1 MAKYMAN
8 LAVTP
13 FTWTMIKCLFTDD
26 EASIVEEYTEEKNTG
41 EKSETSRRVMVQVE

>member
-13 FTWTMIKCLFTDD
+13 FTYVTDD
-26 EASIVEEYTEEKNTG
+26 EASIVEEYTEEKKKYWKKVGDIEESYGTG
-41 EKSETSRRVMVQVE
+41 GMISL